1 MIKVSAGALNITIL
15 HNFHLSNCSCSSVA
29 FHAAPLFMCVCI
41 GASFHIAQTGNTKFH
56 RNLSVCVCVCAN
68 QTETQLQRL

>member
-29 FHAAPLFMCVCI
+29 FHAASLFMCVCI

-56 RNLSVCVCVCAN
+56 RNLSVCAN
-68 QTETQLQRL
+68 KTQNQQQRLCV